1 MISHPFSILKNV
13 ILANLLPV
21 FIAQIIFNFLGLD
34 LLLVKKLTKEPSEE
48 IT

>member
-13 ILANLLPV
+13 ILANLLLV
-21 FIAQIIFNFLGLD
+21 FIGQIIFNFLGLD
-34 LLLVKKLTKEPSEE
+34 LLLVKKLTKKPSEE